1 MPEKDKTGLF
11 ANVAKD
17 VSASTIMRE
26 KAFKVQSPDG
36 ERVMIPIASA
46 EINIPDQ
53 DFSLF
58 DPESYD
64 VYCLIQD
71 LIDTPT
77 YKTWF
82 RYVFP
87 LPRFVTILAIYNAT
101 CFMDSLG
108 NTGLPEDGGD
118 MWEKKGGNFLKG
130 FTRWDRDEMFKKS
143 KKEARKAFRSVYQ
156 TTQPDY
162 SSDRELFDMP
172 QISFLQ
178 LMRPLINFDDG
189 LSWWQRGRRIK
200 IKPDDL
206 C

>member
-36 ERVMIPIASA
+36 ERVLIPIASA

-87 LPRFVTILAIYNAT
+87 LPRFITILTIYNDT
-101 CFMDSLG
+101 VFMDSLG

-118 MWEKKGGNFLKG
+118 MWEHMRCICVSICIV
-130 FTRWDRDEMFKKS
+130 TY
-143 KKEARKAFRSVYQ
+143 ARAYV
-156 TTQPDY
+156 
-162 SSDRELFDMP
+162 
-172 QISFLQ
+172 
-178 LMRPLINFDDG
+178 
-189 LSWWQRGRRIK
+189 
-200 IKPDDL
+200 
-206 C
+206 